1 MELKALRSFLAVAQD
16 ESMTRAAERLH
27 VTQPTL
33 SKQIRALEDELGKKL
48 FERHS
53 FSLSLT
59 AEGQL
64 LREHARDVVS
74 MADKIAEEFTALDNV
89 TGGDL
94 YFGLA
99 ESFQMRYLAQQVH
112 ALQQRCP
119 DLRYHIVSGTT
130 EQVLDRL
137 DKGILDF
144 TALAERPDPARYH
157 ALPFPEVD
165 RWGVIMPEGCDL
177 ARREAVSFDDLV
189 GLPLLCSDQGWRN
202 DIPRWCGRRRMGRLT
217 LAGSFGLSY
226 NGSVFA
232 REGLGYLLS
241 FDRLVDTSPGSGLTF
256 RPLTPPLET
265 KLYLVWKR
273 SRVMSPIAE
282 RFLEQIRGTFAE

>member
-1 MELKALRSFLAVAQD
+1 M
-16 ESMTRAAERLH
+16 
-27 VTQPTL
+27 
-33 SKQIRALEDELGKKL
+33 
-48 FERHS
+48 
-53 FSLSLT
+53 
-59 AEGQL
+59 
-64 LREHARDVVS
+64 
-74 MADKIAEEFTALDNV
+74 
-89 TGGDL
+89 
-94 YFGLA
+94 
-99 ESFQMRYLAQQVH
+99 
-112 ALQQRCP
+112 
-119 DLRYHIVSGTT
+119 SGTT

-241 FDRLVDTSPGSGLTF
+241 FDRLVDTSPGSGLAF